1 MEGGELAVE
10 MGGLVGNLP
19 DSGEIAHPEGFSC
32 GRKGAGVEDDEIE
45 GPGTPQDTPNIEIFE
60 VFEPGSQFASIPVA
74 HEIGAAGEVKI
85 SQKVFGKVGE
95 RTLAPTKHPPDQ
107 PVATSNP
114 NPCEFR
120 VDAIFFDPTCFDDPG
135 RPKMHQRTT
144 LSLSGQWTTLSLSNE
159 RRKVCSTTK
168 EEEPAPKLIVDLYQR
183 HALIDHVL
191 RVMGNVS

>member
-95 RTLAPTKHPPDQ
+95 
-107 PVATSNP
+107 
-114 NPCEFR
+114 FR

-144 LSLSGQWTTLSLSNE
+144 LSLSGQWRMLSLSNK
-159 RRKVCSTTK
+159 RR
-168 EEEPAPKLIVDLYQR
+168 
-183 HALIDHVL
+183 
-191 RVMGNVS
+191 